1 MYYVG
6 VDVHKTNSQFAVMD
20 SAGKVLKNVSV
31 PSSPE
36 GVHQALGRLRTPFK
50 VVLEA
55 SYAWEP
61 MYDWL
66 DEIAEEVWLAHPL
79 KVRAIAEARIKT
91 DRLDAEILAHLL
103 RADLIPRA
111 YAAGAA
117 TRERKRALRQR
128 RFLVMMRGMIKN
140 RIHALLTRC
149 AVDRPDVS
157 DLFGKKGM
165 RLLKSVPL
173 PDVDR
178 ALLNEDLRLLSEVAK
193 GVENTET
200 LLDDLSRDDPVVAR
214 LKSLPGI
221 GRFLSVLIRY
231 EIDDIDRF
239 RTPKKLA
246 AYAGLVP
253 STYQSGNRRV
263 HGKLTKQGNKH
274 LRWAMIEAVSPAMRW
289 SPYIYRY
296 YHRIKRKAGTGAA
309 RVDPA
314 RRVGT
319 GERTFRRR
327 HRDSLDGPLPFALGL
342 HAAETAEEGLRAE
355 SESGEALAGRGIPGH
370 SRTGEAGRGRD
381 SLGG

>member
-20 SAGKVLKNVSV
+20 EGGKVLKNVSV
-31 PSSPE
+31 PSTPE
-36 GVHQALGRLRTPFK
+36 GVRQAVGRLRTPFK
-50 VVLEA
+50 AVLEA

-79 KVRAIAEARIKT
+79 KVRAIAEARVKT

-111 YAAGAA
+111 YAPGMA
-117 TRERKRALRQR
+117 TRDRKRALRQR

-140 RIHALLTRC
+140 RIHALLTHC
-149 AVDRPDVS
+149 AVERPDLS

-165 RLLKSVPL
+165 DFLRSVSL

-178 ALLNEDLRLLSEVAK
+178 TLLDEDLRLLVEIGK
-193 GVENTET
+193 GLKHTEA
-200 LLDDLSRDDPVVAR
+200 LLDQLSRDDPTVAL

-231 EIDDIDRF
+231 EIDDIGRF

-253 STYQSGNRRV
+253 STYQSGNRRF

-274 LRWAMIEAVSPAMRW
+274 LRWAMIEAVTPAKRK
-289 SPYIYRY
+289 SPYIHRY
-296 YHRIKRKAGTGAA
+296 YHRIKRRAGTGAA
-309 RVDPA
+309 RVATA
-314 RRVGT
+314 RKLLELVWIIWTEQRYYE
-319 GERTFRRR
+319 ER
-327 HRDSLDGPLPFALGL
+327 
-342 HAAETAEEGLRAE
+342 
-355 SESGEALAGRGIPGH
+355 
-370 SRTGEAGRGRD
+370 
-381 SLGG
+381 